1 MRPYDFYTPGG
12 NERVGFI
19 LGTGVIVEVQN
30 VSTSPR
36 DSFAVRP
43 EDMIFYEDKIVATF
57 HTHPDT
63 TSNLS
68 DDDFKAFK
76 DWPEFR
82 HLIIGSDGVSCYY
95 VAASGAV
102 IKDEA
107 SDYSAWLPQ
116 EADPRVD

>member
-1 MRPYDFYTPGG
+1 MPLLDFYTQHG

-19 LGTGVIVEVQN
+19 LGTGEIIEVQN
-30 VSTSPR
+30 VSASPR
-36 DSFAVRP
+36 DSFVVRP
-43 EDMIFYEDKIVATF
+43 EDILRYEDKISATF

-68 DDDFKAFK
+68 DEDFQAFK

-82 HLIIGSDGVSCYY
+82 HLIIGIDGVSCYH
-95 VAASGAV
+95 VAASGVV